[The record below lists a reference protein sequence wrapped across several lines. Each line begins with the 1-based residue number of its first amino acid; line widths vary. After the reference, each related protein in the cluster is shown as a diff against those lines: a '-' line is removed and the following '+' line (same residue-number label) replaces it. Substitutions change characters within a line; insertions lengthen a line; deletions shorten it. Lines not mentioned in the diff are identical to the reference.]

1 MSSFFNQFTFA
12 LILSPDAYNFQKNIL
27 YKIKRYYA
35 LFMSVKQFIAN
46 KHYTFDI
53 KTGLIVGNKGSDYIV
68 HVF

>member
-1 MSSFFNQFTFA
+1 
-12 LILSPDAYNFQKNIL
+12 
-27 YKIKRYYA
+27 
-35 LFMSVKQFIAN
+35 MSVKQFIAN